1 MDEERRVYVEGFA
14 TFWAGFGLPRMQGRV
29 MGVLLVSDPPER
41 TAEELAEVLGASRGS
56 ISASTRSLVQMGIVE
71 RGGKLGDRRDYFSSR
86 TNWAQLMRQQ
96 IGAYAAFREIAERG
110 LEVMADAS
118 PESRLDLEEIRS
130 LYGYLEREMPRLI
143 SRWEEERGEEER

>member
-86 TNWAQLMRQQ
+86 TNWTQLMRQQ